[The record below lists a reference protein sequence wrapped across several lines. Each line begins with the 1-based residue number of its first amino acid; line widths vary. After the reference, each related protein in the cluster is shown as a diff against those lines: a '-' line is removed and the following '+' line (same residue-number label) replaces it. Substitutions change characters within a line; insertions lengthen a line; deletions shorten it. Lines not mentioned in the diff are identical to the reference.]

1 MFPDS
6 KDTKILGGVMFVS
19 NDGELVKLSG
29 ITNVEFE
36 ESSSDHDDERMDLLK
51 SINEPVTIS
60 CNAKISFRAL
70 VRIIG
75 FWPAVKWTIKTM
87 LHKKD

>member
-1 MFPDS
+1 MYLNES
-6 KDTKILGGVMFVS
+6 EEKILGGVMFVS

-36 ESSSDHDDERMDLLK
+36 EPIEDHDDKRMDLLN
-51 SINEPVTIS
+51 SINEPMTIA
-60 CNAKISFRAL
+60 CNAQMSFRTL

-75 FWPAVKWTIKTM
+75 FWNAVKYTISQM

>member
-1 MFPDS
+1 MYLNES
-6 KDTKILGGVMFVS
+6 EEKILGGVMFIS

-36 ESSSDHDDERMDLLK
+36 EPIEDHDDEPTYLLN

-60 CNAKISFRAL
+60 CDARISFRAL

-75 FWPAVKWTIKTM
+75 FWPAVKYTISQM